1 MAFFKALKG
10 EASTGK
16 EKVWS
21 INVYEEDGSGVIE
34 TKHGYRDGKQQV
46 NKKIITE
53 GKNIGKKNETSPFQQ
68 AVAEARAT
76 WTKKVES
83 GYSDDISVSVETE
96 IEADAAEVALIAE
109 EGRGKG
115 INADAPSPMLAHDY
129 NKRGKGALFPCFV
142 QRKYDGVRCIG
153 MPGKGIFSRLKK
165 SFPHLE
171 HIVAELALLPSDVIL
186 DGELFCKELTFQEIV
201 GMVKRET
208 LKKGDEEK
216 QLKIQFHIYDV
227 VNAWAYDRRYAMLQH
242 IFQEHHFKYLVLV
255 KTDECASE
263 EKMKEMHANYVA
275 EGYEGIMLRN
285 KKGVY
290 KNARSVDLLKYK
302 EFFDGEYKIVGFT
315 QGQGLEEGCVIWT
328 CVTETGKTF
337 SCRPRGTREERQ
349 ELFLNGDSHVAKMLT
364 VRYQELT
371 SSEEKVPR
379 FPVGVGLRDYE

>member
-1 MAFFKALKG
+1 MSYFKALKG
-10 EASTGK
+10 EATTGK

-21 INVYEEDGSGVIE
+21 INVYEESGSGIIE

-53 GKNIGKKNETSPFQQ
+53 GKNIGKKNETTPFQQ
-68 AVAEARAT
+68 ALAEAKAT

-83 GYSDDISVSVETE
+83 GYTDDISVGVEEE
-96 IEADAAEVALIAE
+96 IAADAAEVA

-115 INADAPSPMLAHDY
+115 IDADVPSPMLAHDY

-165 SFPHLE
+165 SFPHME
-171 HIVAELALLPSDVIL
+171 HIVKELAMLPSDIIL
-186 DGELFCKELTFQEIV
+186 DGELYCKELTFQEIV

-216 QLKIQFHIYDV
+216 QLHVKFHVYDV
-227 VNAWAYDRRYAMLQH
+227 INAWPYERRYTMLQR
-242 IFQEHHFKYLVLV
+242 IFQENRFQHLVLV
-255 KTDECASE
+255 QTDECANE
-263 EKMKEMHANYVA
+263 DAMKEMHANYVA

-285 KKGVY
+285 KKGAY

-302 EFFDGEYKIVGFT
+302 EFFDGEYKIVGYT

-337 SCRPRGTREERQ
+337 SCRPRGTRDDRQ
-349 ELFLNGDSHVAKMLT
+349 ELFSKGDSYVGKMLT

-379 FPVGVGLRDYE
+379 FPVGISIRDYE